1 MGIFFFF
8 FLEIKKAEEEK
19 KNTKTLIRNRGI
31 RSDRDI
37 NNYRKRKDS

>member
-1 MGIFFFF
+1 MK
-8 FLEIKKAEEEK
+8 IKKAEEE

-37 NNYRKRKDS
+37 NNHRKRKDRDRESE